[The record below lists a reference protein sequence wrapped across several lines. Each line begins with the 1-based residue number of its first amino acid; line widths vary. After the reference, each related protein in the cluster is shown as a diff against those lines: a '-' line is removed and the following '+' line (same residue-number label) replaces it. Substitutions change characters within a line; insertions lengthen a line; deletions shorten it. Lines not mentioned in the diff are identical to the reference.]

1 MRTLISRAEAPP
13 ELPPVDSVLIRPIR
27 ASDAAS
33 LGRFYEALSEESRR
47 TRFFAVTRGLT
58 ARQSRVFCAT
68 DHACRE
74 GFVAVAGP
82 DGASARVVGHL
93 CLEPGEDHSAEM
105 AVAVADELQGRGI
118 GRRLVEA
125 GIVWARAVGIQRLSA
140 TMLAT
145 NTPIARLV
153 ASLGLP
159 TTRHPDEPD
168 VLTVAVELQPPGAPG
183 LPRAA

>member
-1 MRTLISRAEAPP
+1 MRTLVSRAVAPP
-13 ELPPVDSVLIRPIR
+13 EMARVNSVLIRPIR
-27 ASDAAS
+27 TSDAAS
-33 LGRFYEALSEESRR
+33 LERFYEALSEESRR

-58 ARQSRVFCAT
+58 SRQSAAFCAT

-74 GFVAVAGP
+74 GFVAIAGP
-82 DGASARVVGHL
+82 DGAGARVVGHL
-93 CLEPGEDHSAEM
+93 CLEPGEDHGAEM